1 MEEYSGEPIAI
12 VDQTQKRRLPIQE
25 VAPPEKCRHIGD
37 YVVETK
43 KGTAPH
49 EENSPCNTTE
59 QQRWGYATSM
69 RFVSFSAF

>member
-25 VAPPEKCRHIGD
+25 VARRRMPAYRRLCCRN
-37 YVVETK
+37 K

-49 EENSPCNTTE
+49 EENSPYNTTE
-59 QQRWGYATSM
+59 QQRRGYATSM